1 MERMSDLTSI
11 EQSLSMETVSPGH
24 LRPFPTPPRIP
35 RDSMNWG
42 EHEASPFRKPGGTI
56 AERRGVHIS
65 PLPIPQPPT
74 PRSSRLSQ
82 RSLGTPCS
90 YRSDLSEKE
99 RYDETS
105 NAMKYV
111 AVAGIV
117 AAVGVGIGIVAHRY
131 MRNSSKS

>member
-1 MERMSDLTSI
+1 
-11 EQSLSMETVSPGH
+11 
-24 LRPFPTPPRIP
+24 
-35 RDSMNWG
+35 
-42 EHEASPFRKPGGTI
+42 
-56 AERRGVHIS
+56 
-65 PLPIPQPPT
+65 
-74 PRSSRLSQ
+74 
-82 RSLGTPCS
+82 
-90 YRSDLSEKE
+90 LSEKE